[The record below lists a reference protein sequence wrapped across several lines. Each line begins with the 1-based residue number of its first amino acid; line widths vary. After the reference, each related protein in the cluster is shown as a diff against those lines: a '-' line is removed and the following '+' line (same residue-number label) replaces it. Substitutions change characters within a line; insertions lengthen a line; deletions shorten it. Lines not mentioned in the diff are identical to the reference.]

1 MVAAQSV
8 MEVVIDNRNSK
19 MHIKTCSGSDYS
31 YLRRTNEIVN
41 STIDEG
47 SFAWEFEPLQYFTS
61 LPNVDTFII
70 SITEQC
76 NLRCSYC
83 CYSGS
88 YKNNRSHNTS
98 SMSANDIEEVLMFVQ
113 GAAKDENIKLAFYGG
128 EPLLN
133 IDLLR
138 YAIGKAHEMWGQKV
152 SISVSSNATLLTPD
166 IIDWLFENRVR
177 IDISI
182 DGTKEWHDK
191 YRIDRMGNGSFEKVY
206 QALSY
211 IKVKYP
217 TRLQDDVLVLMTV
230 SNIEDLKSID
240 YAWSQDSL
248 LKNIKPTK
256 ISSILPN
263 FNDGVERQNY
273 EHLASKYL
281 SLLEIYELR
290 KDSVV
295 LSAFFEQCIAYWL
308 NRPIIDVGNAV
319 PMATCLPLNN
329 KLYID
334 AQLNIGVCEKIAD
347 KFRIGTISSGINWD
361 LANIQVKGYYE
372 RRFQRCRFCPAIR
385 MCDMCF
391 AAIEYNDEEWDILC
405 HNEKVYTKV
414 CFRIFCEMAERG
426 MIS

>member
-152 SISVSSNATLLTPD
+152 SIS
-166 IIDWLFENRVR
+166 E
-177 IDISI
+177 
-182 DGTKEWHDK
+182 
-191 YRIDRMGNGSFEKVY
+191 
-206 QALSY
+206 
-211 IKVKYP
+211 
-217 TRLQDDVLVLMTV
+217 
-230 SNIEDLKSID
+230 
-240 YAWSQDSL
+240 
-248 LKNIKPTK
+248 
-256 ISSILPN
+256 
-263 FNDGVERQNY
+263 
-273 EHLASKYL
+273 
-281 SLLEIYELR
+281 
-290 KDSVV
+290 
-295 LSAFFEQCIAYWL
+295 
-308 NRPIIDVGNAV
+308 
-319 PMATCLPLNN
+319 
-329 KLYID
+329 
-334 AQLNIGVCEKIAD
+334 
-347 KFRIGTISSGINWD
+347 
-361 LANIQVKGYYE
+361 
-372 RRFQRCRFCPAIR
+372 
-385 MCDMCF
+385 
-391 AAIEYNDEEWDILC
+391 
-405 HNEKVYTKV
+405 
-414 CFRIFCEMAERG
+414 
-426 MIS
+426 